1 MAQQD
6 LERSSAL
13 VCTGDAAAV
22 AEAERTLYGLTG
34 AFPNWAEPFQRLAT
48 VKFHQ
53 RDYATATLLYQRALE
68 IKPWYARSKSAFM
81 LRYPACFIKPASFVF
96 LHMSIE
102 HRHFGAANGLLMT
115 AQMAGDNAADMVAKG
130 VCMPLP
136 PRGKFLDHSGSGI
149 VNARQY
155 WVSTMVTEMAL
166 QRRCVL

>member
-68 IKPWYARSKSAFM
+68 IKPW
-81 LRYPACFIKPASFVF
+81 
-96 LHMSIE
+96 
-102 HRHFGAANGLLMT
+102 HFGAANGLLMT